1 MQAYIF
7 FYNAMIKCV
16 TYAASTWIYV
26 LIAIIYVYS
35 ACCML
40 LKKKK
45 IININFAFVF
55 QAESVLFVVL
65 SDSGSDL
72 TGSSA
77 FGTDV
82 LKCYLW
88 NHRLNKAVNV
98 IAWVEQVNS

>member
-7 FYNAMIKCV
+7 FYNAMIKCDLCSF
-16 TYAASTWIYV
+16 YLDICLDSYHIR
-26 LIAIIYVYS
+26 IF
-35 ACCML
+35 CML
-40 LKKKK
+40 HAFFLKKF
-45 IININFAFVF
+45 INITFAFVF

-82 LKCYLW
+82 FKCYL
-88 NHRLNKAVNV
+88 
-98 IAWVEQVNS
+98 

>member
-1 MQAYIF
+1 MQAYSF

-16 TYAASTWIYV
+16 TYAASTWIYA

-35 ACCML
+35 ACSML
-40 LKKKK
+40 FKKKKK
-45 IININFAFVF
+45 IINITFAFVF

-82 LKCYLW
+82 FKCYL
-88 NHRLNKAVNV
+88 
-98 IAWVEQVNS
+98 